1 MSVGGDVNKYNI
13 NFKIILYDKYFD
25 VNLWS
30 AWKDK
35 PSRTSTQVSLLSA
48 SYSFLSLSFKVLFR
62 AFLYDHI
69 RSARLPNILPSLN
82 PHLLRY
88 PYILG
93 TFSGF
98 KLHFRLLKV
107 HIPCT
112 LSDNYNSLLTTEL
125 LFYLF

>member
-69 RSARLPNILPSLN
+69 RSARLLNILQS
-82 PHLLRY
+82 
-88 PYILG
+88 
-93 TFSGF
+93 SS
-98 KLHFRLLKV
+98 LKV
-107 HIPCT
+107 
-112 LSDNYNSLLTTEL
+112 SLYTWHFLRLQTPFSASQGTHPL
-125 LFYLF
+125 YPL